1 MRGKFLA
8 ALMIT
13 GFLALLPLAGCK
25 QKTAQTTAEN
35 ATANANPNAT
45 GTMDYPIVLGSDKIA
60 DKFGGILG
68 LPTSMLYSREGKR
81 VKTIVGIMTHDDVA
95 KAVEGQLDESPG
107 TTGANSAPEASV
119 AMPTLDG
126 STVTLDQ
133 YKGKVVLVNFW
144 ATWCE
149 PCKAE
154 IPWLIEFNHKYG
166 SKGLVILGIAMDD
179 EGKKVV
185 EPWVKSKRFEVRG

>member
-1 MRGKFLA
+1 MRGNFVA

-13 GFLALLPLAGCK
+13 GFLALLPLTGCK
-25 QKTAQTTAEN
+25 QKTAETAAEN
-35 ATANANPNAT
+35 ATANPNAQS
-45 GTMDYPIVLGSDKIA
+45 TMDYPILLGNDKIA

-68 LPTSMLYSREGKR
+68 LPTSMLYSRDGKK
-81 VKTIVGIMTHDDVA
+81 VKTIVGIMSRDDIS
-95 KAVEGQLDESPG
+95 KALESQLDSGPSA
-107 TTGANSAPEASV
+107 TSTASAPEGSV
-119 AMPTLDG
+119 AIPALDG

-166 SKGLVILGIAMDD
+166 PKGLVILGIAMDD

-185 EPWVKSKRFEVRG
+185 EPWVKSKRFEVNG